1 MHADRAAVIGRTLI
15 KLYVRVLR
23 LHQVQRGGPSLSSVG
38 ALSRC
43 GGHRSR
49 VRALLVPDFPPG
61 TVGSLL
67 NYVASHAWSHKGIAT
82 RPSPTEP
89 WMDPVISRRTRFDLS
104 VVVGLFV
111 YVWCECGVRV

>member
-1 MHADRAAVIGRTLI
+1 MFTHGLFCLNNSDIW
-15 KLYVRVLR
+15 
-23 LHQVQRGGPSLSSVG
+23 GPSLSSVG

-43 GGHRSR
+43 GGHRTR

-67 NYVASHAWSHKGIAT
+67 NYVVSHAWSHKGIAT